1 MVNLAHHHRRIYRP
15 RFLWQYQFVHYEYQI
30 FDQGE
35 STMIIRSAIEIA
47 LREKIAQEIEA
58 VAAKEIV
65 SKSDEKYFLFG
76 LSVAAGI
83 ARGLNK

>member
-1 MVNLAHHHRRIYRP
+1 
-15 RFLWQYQFVHYEYQI
+15 
-30 FDQGE
+30 
-35 STMIIRSAIEIA
+35 MIIRSSMEIA
-47 LREKIAQEIEA
+47 IREKIAQEIEA

-65 SKSDEKYFLFG
+65 SKSDQKYFLFG